1 MIGPIPPN
9 EFVFMSCSV
18 KSVTS
23 SAAYVHRVPCTT
35 KLRFG
40 LSRGASL
47 KQTPPLDFLACR
59 SLGRQVLFR
68 GPLRRQWVRMQLP
81 NVNNFI
87 KDLRYG
93 VTYNICAYR
102 KLSVQEMTCAM
113 QVFIQQ
119 QGSRQPKQ
127 GSVVKIFSLVGLAD
141 E

>member
-1 MIGPIPPN
+1 
-9 EFVFMSCSV
+9 
-18 KSVTS
+18 
-23 SAAYVHRVPCTT
+23 
-35 KLRFG
+35 
-40 LSRGASL
+40 
-47 KQTPPLDFLACR
+47 
-59 SLGRQVLFR
+59 
-68 GPLRRQWVRMQLP
+68 
-81 NVNNFI
+81 
-87 KDLRYG
+87 LRYG